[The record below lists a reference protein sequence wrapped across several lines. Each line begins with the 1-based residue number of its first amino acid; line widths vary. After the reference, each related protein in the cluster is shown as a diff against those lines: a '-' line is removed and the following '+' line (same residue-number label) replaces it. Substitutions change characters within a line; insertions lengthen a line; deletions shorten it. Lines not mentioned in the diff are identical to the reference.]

1 MRSCYAETGKLSPI
15 FSVLIFFKIYL
26 FILVARGL
34 GLCTSIY
41 SASVNGGNSLAA
53 VCGLVVVAFLVVE
66 HRRQYLQRLG
76 SGVAAPSL

>member
-26 FILVARGL
+26 FWLPGLLVYARVFTL
-34 GLCTSIY
+34 
-41 SASVNGGNSLAA
+41 ASDNGGNSLAA

>member
-1 MRSCYAETGKLSPI
+1 MPKQGNYLQFFL
-15 FSVLIFFKIYL
+15 FSFFSKFIYL
-26 FILVARGL
+26 FWLPGVLVYARVFTL
-34 GLCTSIY
+34 
-41 SASVNGGNSLAA
+41 ASVNGGNSLAA